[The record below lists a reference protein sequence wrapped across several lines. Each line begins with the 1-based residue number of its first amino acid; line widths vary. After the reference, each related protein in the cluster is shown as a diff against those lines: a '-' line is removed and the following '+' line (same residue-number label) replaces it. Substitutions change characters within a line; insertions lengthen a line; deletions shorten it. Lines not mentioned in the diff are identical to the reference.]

1 MIILTNTGLPLE
13 QARRLVLWIFE
24 VHSTMV
30 STAAPSFVVVDLRC
44 RIRYASAGG
53 QGDSDLKRIIINRV
67 RLQPDVEAFVRGL
80 ASVDRNEVPSPVRFR
95 FLDDDR
101 ILRVVRVTG
110 DEGTMFILSI
120 EEDRNRSSLVRAAR
134 RHELTRRETEV
145 LALILDGSSAGEIAE
160 ALAIS
165 EHTVQGYFKRLLYKT
180 GARNRVS
187 MVAGILDWD
196 SAMRVAPSLERS
208 RVPAEV
214 TTAV

>member
-1 MIILTNTGLPLE
+1 MASN
-13 QARRLVLWIFE
+13 
-24 VHSTMV
+24 
-30 STAAPSFVVVDLRC
+30 AAPSFVVVDVRC
-44 RIRYASAGG
+44 RIRYASAS
-53 QGDSDLKRIIINRV
+53 GDGLDDLKRIIVNRV

-80 ASVDRNEVPSPVRFR
+80 AGAEHDEAASPVRFR

-101 ILRVVRVTG
+101 ILRVVRVVG
-110 DEGTMFILSI
+110 EEGTVFILSI
-120 EEDRNRSSLVRAAR
+120 EEDRNRNSLLRAAR

-145 LALILDGSSAGEIAE
+145 LALILDGWSAGEIAE
-160 ALAIS
+160 TLAIS

-196 SAMRVAPSLERS
+196 SQMRADPSMMRGY
-208 RVPAEV
+208 VPAQA

>member
-1 MIILTNTGLPLE
+1 
-13 QARRLVLWIFE
+13 
-24 VHSTMV
+24 MV
-30 STAAPSFVVVDLRC
+30 SNAGPSFVVVDSRC
-44 RIRYASAGG
+44 RIRYASAGN

-80 ASVDRNEVPSPVRFR
+80 ATVERDEVPSPVRFT

-101 ILRVVRVTG
+101 MLRVVRVIG
-110 DEGTMFILSI
+110 DEGAVFILSI

-187 MVAGILDWD
+187 MVAGILDWEPHTRLD
-196 SAMRVAPSLERS
+196 PSTVRRRVTSGA
-208 RVPAEV
+208 
-214 TTAV
+214 TTAL